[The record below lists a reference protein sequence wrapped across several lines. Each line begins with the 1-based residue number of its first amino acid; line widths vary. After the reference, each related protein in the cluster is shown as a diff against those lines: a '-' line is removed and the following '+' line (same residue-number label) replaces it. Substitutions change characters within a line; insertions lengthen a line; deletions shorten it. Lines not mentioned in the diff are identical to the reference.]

1 MRFCGIIDGTQ
12 VSEILSR
19 SLMSG
24 PNFQGDRSRMLLSV
38 IAVLLMLAGIAWWRY
53 EAPGTPVAALS
64 ESTVVKTG
72 PSFAVPLRD
81 APEPAEIA
89 TLTWKAPLPSADP
102 PGHEG
107 HGDVCAECLAE
118 RKLAVYREDYAQLQF
133 AQALQG
139 RVLPAELSGELQ
151 DACRRFSRAVLR
163 EWSFTDSKPRLPDD
177 ATVENL
183 RSEMLHPLIERLPP
197 AVAEAP

>member
-1 MRFCGIIDGTQ
+1 
-12 VSEILSR
+12 
-19 SLMSG
+19 MSS

-38 IAVLLMLAGIAWWRY
+38 VALLLMLAGIVWWRH
-53 EAPGTPVAALS
+53 EAPGVPVAAS
-64 ESTVVKTG
+64 SVEVPAKAG
-72 PSFAVPLRD
+72 PTSAVPPQD
-81 APEPAEIA
+81 APAPAE
-89 TLTWKAPLPSADP
+89 TSTPTGKAPLPTAVL

-107 HGDVCAECLAE
+107 HGDECAECLAE
-118 RKLAVYREDYAQLQF
+118 RKLAVYRQDYAQLQF

-151 DACRRFSRAVLR
+151 DACHRFSRAVLR

-183 RSEMLHPLIERLPP
+183 RSEMLQPLIERLPP
-197 AVAEAP
+197 AVEEAP